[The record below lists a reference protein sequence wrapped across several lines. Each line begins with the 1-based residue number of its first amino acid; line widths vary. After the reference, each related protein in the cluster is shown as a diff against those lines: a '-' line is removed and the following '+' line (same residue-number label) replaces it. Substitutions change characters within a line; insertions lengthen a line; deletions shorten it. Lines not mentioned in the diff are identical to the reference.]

1 MHDFLHTLAK
11 AQAWC
16 MPAQHDQW
24 TITMQSLVSLAGA
37 LVANT
42 QLLRALL
49 ASPSSPAVQQRLSA
63 WLLLW
68 LEALATSPLAA
79 AGTALKQ
86 DLPVL
91 LSALLGDQQAG
102 GSGRAAAGMRNVA
115 AAFGGAGG
123 LQVEQWLPLLAAA
136 AAQADEVEAAAVGLE
151 GSQQQQQQEQEDS
164 EDEAADTGGA
174 CAWYTVYTSDLCGA
188 ADANWVAL
196 SNYRAPRGVATSEFQ
211 ATEFC
216 KCSSHT
222 GARVGC

>member
-1 MHDFLHTLAK
+1 VAALTL
-11 AQAWC
+11 
-16 MPAQHDQW
+16 PLPLLSH
-24 TITMQSLVSLAGA
+24 AGA

-79 AGTALKQ
+79 AGSALKQ

-102 GSGRAAAGMRNVA
+102 GRAAAGMRNVTALGDA
-115 AAFGGAGG
+115 AG

-136 AAQADEVEAAAVGLE
+136 AAQADEVEAAEGQE
-151 GSQQQQQQEQEDS
+151 GSQQQLQQQQQESD
-164 EDEAADTGGA
+164 DEAADAGEGCTCCIVCWDLTLLGA
-174 CAWYTVYTSDLCGA
+174 QLYSVI
-188 ADANWVAL
+188 
-196 SNYRAPRGVATSEFQ
+196 
-211 ATEFC
+211 
-216 KCSSHT
+216 
-222 GARVGC
+222 